1 MLLVEELA
9 ARGWPAAETL
19 RADGWLLRHTP
30 ALARRRSNSALPVG
44 DRHGDLA
51 LVEDFYARHGGR
63 ALVQVSPAEAWTSL
77 DSELARRGW
86 SSEGRTD
93 VLVAGT
99 GAVLACTQAGEVALA
114 ARPDASWVAAW
125 AACEERPDAD
135 AHAREVLERIEPA
148 TAYALAGG
156 DLGVGLAVC
165 ERGWAGLFCVATAAS
180 RAPARHRAQRGP
192 RAHMLGR
199 RAWGAADLP
208 TGRGRQRAR
217 ARALRERG
225 LPALARLSLPGGPG
239 LGPALRLAQLAQ
251 RLVDLGP
258 HVGARHL
265 LGALLLDLEVDLLA
279 EDGDFPRGLD
289 PDAHLLAHDRKHG
302 HLDVVSDHD
311 ALIRLPGQ
319 DQHVGT
325 SLPRWGSGHL
335 NNASGSRASDR
346 RIASTF
352 A

>member
-30 ALARRRSNSALPVG
+30 TLARRRSNSALPVG
-44 DRHGDLA
+44 DRDGDLA
-51 LVEDFYARHGGR
+51 LVEDFYARRGGR

-180 RAPARHRAQRGP
+180 ARRRGIARNVVHALTRWAAERGAQRVYLQVEV
-192 RAHMLGR
+192 AN
-199 RAWGAADLP
+199 
-208 TGRGRQRAR
+208 
-217 ARALRERG
+217 
-225 LPALARLSLPGGPG
+225 
-239 LGPALRLAQLAQ
+239 GPAHALYASMGFQ
-251 RLVDLGP
+251 RS
-258 HVGARHL
+258 
-265 LGALLLDLEVDLLA
+265 
-279 EDGDFPRGLD
+279 
-289 PDAHLLAHDRKHG
+289 HG
-302 HLDVVSDHD
+302 YHYRV
-311 ALIRLPGQ
+311 APG
-319 DQHVGT
+319 
-325 SLPRWGSGHL
+325 
-335 NNASGSRASDR
+335 
-346 RIASTF
+346 
-352 A
+352 